1 MLEKAN
7 QLIRK
12 AEELKAKMSATMRY
26 RSDSVVSIDEPA
38 LQLGLNGE
46 AVMEETVLEMLQ
58 TNNVEELR
66 KIDADALAL
75 ATTAKTYALH
85 EACEHGAFDAVKFL
99 VGELAHDVDAR
110 DEQRWTPLHYAA
122 AFGGAP
128 ELVHYLL
135 AAGADP
141 AAEDED
147 GATPL
152 ETYLDENESDDPTA
166 LLLRSVAEHVEA
178 AEGRD
183 YETWAQAHARD
194 ETYGAYVADVLGARR
209 DAPRVPPAPRERDA
223 PARRRQPRR
232 VARSLPPRRP
242 RRPRRRRHRPV
253 LPRLK
258 GGTPPG
264 SRARYPPG
272 IVAADPAFVSARGGG
287 ARRS

>member
-1 MLEKAN
+1 
-7 QLIRK
+7 
-12 AEELKAKMSATMRY
+12 MSTETRF
-26 RSDSVVSIDEPA
+26 RSDSIVSVDETDFQLEDRSVLSEDVVFA
-38 LQLGLNGE
+38 LQSDDVASLRLVD
-46 AVMEETVLEMLQ
+46 AA
-58 TNNVEELR
+58 ELR
-66 KIDADALAL
+66 KP
-75 ATTAKTYALH
+75 TTAKTYALH

-99 VGELAHDVDAR
+99 VGDLAHDVDAR

-141 AAEDED
+141 SAEDED

-194 ETYGAYVADVLGARR
+194 ETYGAYVAASRPKYVRDATRHAYLLLRANAMRQRDDASLGASPEAFLLGAHGGHAVV
-209 DAPRVPPAPRERDA
+209 DT
-223 PARRRQPRR
+223 
-232 VARSLPPRRP
+232 
-242 RRPRRRRHRPV
+242 V
-253 LPRLK
+253 LSFL
-258 GGTPPG
+258 
-264 SRARYPPG
+264 A
-272 IVAADPAFVSARGGG
+272 
-287 ARRS
+287 

>member
-1 MLEKAN
+1 
-7 QLIRK
+7 
-12 AEELKAKMSATMRY
+12 MSTETRF
-26 RSDSVVSIDEPA
+26 RSDSIVSVDETDFQLEDRSVLSEDVVFA
-38 LQLGLNGE
+38 LQSDDVASLRLVG
-46 AVMEETVLEMLQ
+46 AA
-58 TNNVEELR
+58 ELR
-66 KIDADALAL
+66 KP
-75 ATTAKTYALH
+75 TTAKTYALH

-99 VGELAHDVDAR
+99 VGDLAHDVDAR

-141 AAEDED
+141 SAEDED

-194 ETYGAYVADVLGARR
+194 ETYGAYVAASRPKYVRDATRHAYLLLRANAMRQHDDASLGASPEAFLLGAHGGHAVV
-209 DAPRVPPAPRERDA
+209 DT
-223 PARRRQPRR
+223 
-232 VARSLPPRRP
+232 
-242 RRPRRRRHRPV
+242 V
-253 LPRLK
+253 LSFL
-258 GGTPPG
+258 
-264 SRARYPPG
+264 A
-272 IVAADPAFVSARGGG
+272 
-287 ARRS
+287 

>member
-1 MLEKAN
+1 
-7 QLIRK
+7 
-12 AEELKAKMSATMRY
+12 MSTETRF
-26 RSDSVVSIDEPA
+26 RSDSIVSVDETDFQLEDRSVLSEDVVFA
-38 LQLGLNGE
+38 LQSDDVASLRLVD
-46 AVMEETVLEMLQ
+46 AA
-58 TNNVEELR
+58 ELR
-66 KIDADALAL
+66 KP
-75 ATTAKTYALH
+75 TTAKTYALH

-141 AAEDED
+141 SAEDED

-178 AEGRD
+178 AEDRD

-194 ETYGAYVADVLGARR
+194 ATYGAYVAASRPKYVRDATRHAYLLLRANAMRQHDDASLGASPEAFLLGAHGGHAVV
-209 DAPRVPPAPRERDA
+209 DT
-223 PARRRQPRR
+223 
-232 VARSLPPRRP
+232 
-242 RRPRRRRHRPV
+242 V
-253 LPRLK
+253 LSFL
-258 GGTPPG
+258 
-264 SRARYPPG
+264 A
-272 IVAADPAFVSARGGG
+272 
-287 ARRS
+287 